1 MGRPKKI
8 VATETPPQEPKEAV
22 PNPFGTDVTL
32 IWIERLERLYQL
44 PLNHQGVPERIQVY
58 LDRIERETGTR
69 PTTMEALQ
77 QLKQDIKG

>member
-1 MGRPKKI
+1 MGRPKKVI
-8 VATETPPQEPKEAV
+8 ATDTPLATKEDS

-44 PLNHQGVPERIQVY
+44 PLSHQGVPERIQVY
-58 LDRIERETGTR
+58 LDRIEKETGTR
-69 PTTMEALQ
+69 PTTREALQ

>member
-1 MGRPKKI
+1 MGRPKKVI
-8 VATETPPQEPKEAV
+8 ATDTPSETKEAT

-44 PLNHQGVPERIQVY
+44 PLSHQGVPERIQVY
-58 LDRIERETGTR
+58 LDRIEEETGTR
-69 PTTMEALQ
+69 PTTGEALQ

>member
-1 MGRPKKI
+1 MGRPKKVI
-8 VATETPPQEPKEAV
+8 ATDTTPESKEVA

-44 PLNHQGVPERIQVY
+44 PLSHQGVPERIQVY
-58 LDRIERETGTR
+58 LDRLEKETGTR
-69 PTTMEALQ
+69 PTTWEALQ

>member
-1 MGRPKKI
+1 MGRPKKVI
-8 VATETPPQEPKEAV
+8 ATDTTPESKEVA

-44 PLNHQGVPERIQVY
+44 PLSHQGVPERIQVY
-58 LDRIERETGTR
+58 LDRIEEETGTR
-69 PTTMEALQ
+69 PTTGEALQ